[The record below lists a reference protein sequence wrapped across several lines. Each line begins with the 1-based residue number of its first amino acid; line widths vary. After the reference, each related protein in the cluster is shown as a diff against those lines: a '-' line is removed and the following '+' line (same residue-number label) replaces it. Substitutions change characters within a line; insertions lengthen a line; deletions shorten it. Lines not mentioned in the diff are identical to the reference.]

1 MPVPLEHDRT
11 LGDLAGIP
19 EVEQIMTETSA
30 QQPSSPP
37 QHAPVTAADV
47 MRPALTTVAPDDH
60 VAAAAYLM
68 KHAGATALV
77 VVDDE
82 QTKRPVGLITDADIA
97 QAVADGKDVNQVR
110 IHDLMTTR
118 LTVISAAT
126 TIQDAAR
133 SMATGH
139 FRHLPVVSDGSL
151 IGMVDINDA
160 CGALL
165 DPPAG

>member
-1 MPVPLEHDRT
+1 
-11 LGDLAGIP
+11 
-19 EVEQIMTETSA
+19 VEQIMTETSA
-30 QQPSSPP
+30 QQPSSPT
-37 QHAPVTAADV
+37 QHAPVTAVDV

-151 IGMVDINDA
+151 IGMVDISDA